1 MFKFGF
7 SEKNDAEE
15 NNSNKEKSVLNWIN
29 ASRIEVTPSDYDR
42 NYESDEYIETKIFD
56 EIKFKLIRSDK
67 VLCNLIGNNSVNI
80 IEAESQHSD
89 LIPAKY
95 EGGLK
100 IWECTYDLLEYII
113 QENIK
118 LETKLVLDLGC
129 GVGIIG
135 LIALLKGSFVHFQD
149 YNAEVISSV
158 TIPNVFL
165 NFKDKQKTLEKCEF
179 YCGDWAS
186 FTMLLEKNIKN
197 GDHKKY
203 DFIFTSETIY
213 NTENHKKLYEVF
225 KKKLKLNGIGLI
237 AAKTYYFGV
246 GGGMRQFEA
255 IVKEDKMFDAEVVW
269 RNSKGLQREIL
280 KLSWK

>member
-29 ASRIEVTPSDYDR
+29 ASRIEVTPCDYDR

-186 FTMLLEKNIKN
+186 FTMLFEKNIKN

-225 KKKLKLNGIGLI
+225 KKKLKPNGIGLI

>member
-7 SEKNDAEE
+7 SEKNDAKE
-15 NNSNKEKSVLNWIN
+15 NNTDKEKSVLNWIN
-29 ASRIEVTPSDYDR
+29 ASRIEVAPFDYNR
-42 NYESDEYIETKIFD
+42 NYEPDEYLETKIFD
-56 EIKFKLIRSDK
+56 EIIFKLIRSDK

-100 IWECTYDLLEYII
+100 IWECTYDLVEYII

-118 LETKLVLDLGC
+118 FETKLVLDLGC

-135 LIALLKGSFVHFQD
+135 LIALLKGALVHFQD
-149 YNAEVISSV
+149 YNAEVIRSV

-186 FTMLLEKNIKN
+186 FTMLLKNDIKN
-197 GDHKKY
+197 GDQKY

-213 NTENHKKLYEVF
+213 NPENHRKLYEVF
-225 KKKLKLNGIGLI
+225 KKKLKPNGIGLI

-246 GGGMRQFEA
+246 GGGMRQFET
-255 IVKEDKMFDAEVVW
+255 IVKEDELFNTEVVW

>member
-29 ASRIEVTPSDYDR
+29 ASRIEVTLSDYDR
-42 NYESDEYIETKIFD
+42 NYESDEYLETKIFD
-56 EIKFKLIRSDK
+56 EIKLKLIRSDK

-118 LETKLVLDLGC
+118 LESKLVLDLGC

-186 FTMLLEKNIKN
+186 FTLLFEKDIKN
-197 GDHKKY
+197 GDYKKY

-225 KKKLKLNGIGLI
+225 KKKLKPNGIGLI

-255 IVKEDKMFDAEVVW
+255 IVKEDKMFDTEVVW

>member
-7 SEKNDAEE
+7 SEKNDVKE
-15 NNSNKEKSVLNWIN
+15 NNTNKEKSVLTWIN
-29 ASRIEVTPSDYDR
+29 ASRIEVAPFDYNR
-42 NYESDEYIETKIFD
+42 NYEPDEYLETKIFD

-100 IWECTYDLLEYII
+100 IWECTYDLVEYII

-118 LETKLVLDLGC
+118 FETKLVLDLGC

-135 LIALLKGSFVHFQD
+135 LISLLNGALVHFQD
-149 YNAEVISSV
+149 YNAEVITSV

-186 FTMLLEKNIKN
+186 FTMLFEKDSKN
-197 GDHKKY
+197 EDQKY

-213 NTENHKKLYEVF
+213 NPENHRKLYEVF
-225 KKKLKLNGIGLI
+225 KKKLKPNGIGLI

-246 GGGMRQFEA
+246 GGGMRQFET
-255 IVKEDKMFDAEVVW
+255 IVKKDELFNTEVVW